1 MMFENAQIAQLIYQN
16 CVNAGYAGVEN
27 ELSFLM
33 QKYHA
38 KDAVFVFSKPIK
50 IKNKMMSDGYEKRY
64 LEARVIYRN
73 GDSEGFRSGIIVSPS
88 LISRNIYVKYKNS
101 KPLEI

>member
-38 KDAVFVFSKPIK
+38 KDAFFVFSKPIK